1 MKKFCSTCGNQL
13 ELSQRFCGG
22 CGAVNPF
29 FVPAFTLLAEQKE
42 SLEKLRIEKERIEA
56 EKARIEKELAE
67 IELAQREV
75 ERQEQLRREVEEL
88 DRQKAERIE
97 QERLLREQA
106 EREKIEANL
115 KKEILRVKEE
125 AEQYKNETID
135 LVRKVRREVKEE
147 INHIEEEN
155 KKLKQEV
162 QLLSQQIPERIEQAT
177 THTIQPPVVN
187 FTPTPPVVNDE
198 PVSEQPAVTNTGYE
212 AYESSNGFVK
222 IALAATVLLLIG
234 LGVFYFYMRGDSTGK
249 EIVAN
254 TEPHSNTAVISG
266 NKVVDTVLSDE
277 TPAAKDTTPVTAEQ
291 LSVAPAVLTTTTK
304 PATVKN
310 TTASSSNTEKP
321 ANSNVL
327 TVAKV
332 RHDLTGRKISG
343 CGITIG
349 SEDELEQISNI
360 VLVEKTGKYTRY
372 KCEVQITQG
381 SDSYIAHPYLYY
393 NTDGS
398 FMKLDGTSCE

>member
-162 QLLSQQIPERIEQAT
+162 QLLSQQLPERIEQAT
-177 THTIQPPVVN
+177 TLQPPVVN
-187 FTPTPPVVNDE
+187 HTPTPLVATDE
-198 PVSEQPAVTNTGYE
+198 PIAEQEPATTISYQAHDSN
-212 AYESSNGFVK
+212 NGFIKV
-222 IALAATVLLLIG
+222 ALAATVLLLIG
-234 LGVFYFYMRGDSTGK
+234 LGVFYFYMRGNTGN
-249 EIVAN
+249 EMAAN
-254 TEPHSNTAVISG
+254 TPPHSSTAVISG

-277 TPAAKDTTPVTAEQ
+277 TPTAHDSIPAANAPLAV
-291 LSVAPAVLTTTTK
+291 SPAVLTATTQPAKTKAAVTTT
-304 PATVKN
+304 T
-310 TTASSSNTEKP
+310 STEKP
-321 ANSNVL
+321 AGNNAL

-332 RHDLTGRKISG
+332 KHDLTGRKISG

-349 SEDELEQISNI
+349 SQDELEQISNI

-372 KCEVQITQG
+372 KCEVKITQ
-381 SDSYIAHPYLYY
+381 DEDTYTAHPYLYY